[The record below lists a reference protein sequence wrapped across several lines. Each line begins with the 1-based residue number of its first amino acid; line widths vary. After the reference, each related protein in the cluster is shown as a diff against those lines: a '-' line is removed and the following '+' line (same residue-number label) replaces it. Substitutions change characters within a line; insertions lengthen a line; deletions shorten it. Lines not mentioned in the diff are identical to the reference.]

1 MKNNKNSATV
11 KLLNTLYSY
20 CQPMPRSRCLYIYSS
35 KINKFNN
42 NGQIIILDG
51 FRSSE
56 GGFIMQLDITGR
68 DNINNIYTETIYDG
82 VMNKIDYRHHI
93 ELSALTA
100 KRFISYILFSD
111 TAFSQ
116 KYFVT
121 VPSATLNKI
130 LNNIL
135 KECQSGNYYK

>member
-1 MKNNKNSATV
+1 MKNNQSYAE
-11 KLLNTLYSY
+11 LLNTLYSY
-20 CQPMPRSRCLYIYSS
+20 CQPMSRSRCLYIYSS
-35 KINKFNN
+35 KNNKFNN

-68 DNINNIYTETIYDG
+68 DSIKKIRTENIFDG
-82 VMNKIDYRHHI
+82 VMNRIDYLYNI
-93 ELSALTA
+93 KISALTA

-111 TAFSQ
+111 LEFSQ

-121 VPSATLNKI
+121 VPSAILTKI
-130 LNNIL
+130 LNNTL

>member
-1 MKNNKNSATV
+1 MKNNQNYAE
-11 KLLNTLYSY
+11 LLNTLYSY
-20 CQPMPRSRCLYIYSS
+20 CRPMSGPRCLYIYSLR
-35 KINKFNN
+35 INEFKNN
-42 NGQIIILDG
+42 KGQIIIFDE
-51 FRSSE
+51 FRSSQ
-56 GGFIMQLDITGR
+56 GGFIIQLDITGKDSIKKIR
-68 DNINNIYTETIYDG
+68 TETIYDG
-82 VMNKIDYRHHI
+82 EMNKIDYRHQI

-121 VPSATLNKI
+121 VPSAILTKI
-130 LNNIL
+130 LNNTL

>member
-1 MKNNKNSATV
+1 MKNNQSYA

-20 CQPMPRSRCLYIYSS
+20 CQPMSGSRCLYIYSS
-35 KINKFNN
+35 RINEFKNN
-42 NGQIIILDG
+42 KGQIIIFDE
-51 FRSSE
+51 FRSSQ
-56 GGFIMQLDITGR
+56 GGFIIQLDITGKDSIKKIR
-68 DNINNIYTETIYDG
+68 TETIYDG
-82 VMNKIDYRHHI
+82 EMNKIDYRHQI
-93 ELSALTA
+93 ELSPLTA

-121 VPSATLNKI
+121 VSPATLSKI
-130 LNNIL
+130 LNNTI